1 MSKGGTTTT
10 RWPTRRK
17 LLGGLAAVAG
27 AGYAAPAAAQFSIFG
42 IDIGNV
48 ARSLQNIF
56 EGLSLN
62 EEQEIEMG
70 EKLYPRLL
78 AMSGGAYKSDRL
90 QAAVGEI
97 FEPLRAS
104 TERSHLPWEVTVVND
119 NTVNAWALPG
129 GKLALNKGLLRYVDS
144 EDELA
149 GVLSHEMGHV
159 ELSHVIKEMR
169 KEKFYKGFSGLA
181 REGIASQA
189 GRMGG
194 AGLLTSQALDLLAG
208 PMFDTVRSGYVK
220 TSEHEADQ
228 HILTVFATT
237 GHDPVKAVNIF
248 RTLLELVPANSQYT
262 TSLYNS
268 HPGTRE
274 RIAKIL
280 DSAASAPPPTA
291 RPPSAAYASI
301 KESFPT
307 RRVFKRNPQPLVE
320 APVSQDTAGQADSGF
335 GGHGDDSNMDR

>member
-1 MSKGGTTTT
+1 MSKGGAA
-10 RWPTRRK
+10 RTRRK
-17 LLGGLAAVAG
+17 LLGGLVAVAG
-27 AGYAAPAAAQFSIFG
+27 AGYAAPARAQFSLFG
-42 IDIGNV
+42 VDVGNV

-70 EKLYPRLL
+70 QKLYPRLL
-78 AMSGGAYKSDRL
+78 GMSGGPYKSGRL

-104 TERSHLPWEVTVVND
+104 TERAHLPWEITVVND

-129 GKLALNKGLLRYVDS
+129 GKLAVNKGLLRYIDS

-149 GVLSHEMGHV
+149 GVLAHEMGHA
-159 ELSHVIKEMR
+159 ELSHAIREMR
-169 KEKFYKGFSGLA
+169 KEKFHKGLSGLA

-194 AGLLTSQALDLLAG
+194 AGLLTSQALNLLAG
-208 PMFDTVRSGYVK
+208 PMFDMVRSGYAK
-220 TSEHEADQ
+220 SSEHEADQ
-228 HILTVFATT
+228 HILTVFATS

-248 RTLLELVPANSQYT
+248 RTLLELVPADSQYT

-268 HPGTRE
+268 HPGTQE

-280 DSAASAPPPTA
+280 DAAASAPPPKP
-291 RPPSAAYASI
+291 RPPGTAYASI

-307 RRVFKRNPQPLVE
+307 RRVFKRNPQPVAE
-320 APVSQDTAGQADSGF
+320 APVSQGAGQADAGF
-335 GGHGDDSNMDR
+335 GAGNWDRER

>member
-1 MSKGGTTTT
+1 MTRDGTG
-10 RWPTRRK
+10 RTRRAVVA
-17 LLGGLAAVAG
+17 GLTALAG
-27 AGYAAPAAAQFSIFG
+27 AGYASASRAQFSIFG
-42 IDIGNV
+42 VDVGNV

-56 EGLSLN
+56 EGLSLT
-62 EEQEIEMG
+62 EEEEIEMG
-70 EKLYPRLL
+70 EKLFPRLL
-78 AMSGGAYKSDRL
+78 AMSGGPYQSNRL
-90 QAAVGEI
+90 QGAMGEI

-104 TERSHLPWEVTVVND
+104 SGRPNLPWEIAVVND

-129 GKLALNKGLLRYVDS
+129 GKIAVNKGLLRYVDS

-149 GVLSHEMGHV
+149 GVISHEMGHA
-159 ELSHVIKEMR
+159 ELSHVIREMR
-169 KEKFYKGFSGLA
+169 KEKFYKGLSGLA
-181 REGIASQA
+181 REGISSQA
-189 GRMGG
+189 GRLGG

-208 PMFDTVRSGYVK
+208 PLHDMVRSGYAK
-220 TSEHEADQ
+220 SSEHEADQ

-280 DSAASAPPPTA
+280 AAAGAAPRPQP
-291 RPPSAAYASI
+291 RPPGAAYAVL

-307 RRVFKRNPQPLVE
+307 RRVFKRNPP
-320 APVSQDTAGQADSGF
+320 PVADQSVGSSGVQSDAAFQSRDRAQD
-335 GGHGDDSNMDR
+335 R